1 MRRAAVP
8 LAAGLLLAGCA
19 TTSLAP
25 VTGAGVAFEP
35 DEQRLWRRSE
45 EEQRTLDRSG
55 LLYVEAGL
63 DAYVNQVARRLQ
75 PPGIYKSIPFRIRVI
90 SNPRLNAFA
99 FPNGVIYLHTGLLAR
114 LDNEA
119 QLAMVL
125 AHEMTHAT
133 HRHAVKEFRDTVNKT
148 AWLAGVQTALGGLPG
163 VGGLAGVLGEVG
175 TAAAVT
181 GYSRDLEREADAEG
195 LRLVVG
201 AGYEPREALKLF
213 QTLKRDAEQE
223 KVEVPLFYSSHPR
236 LEERLETTEALLRTA
251 YADRRGGMTNTG
263 VYLGR
268 TSRVVLENARMD
280 LKAGRFEAA
289 RLGAEKY
296 LTLKPKDARAHYL
309 LGEILRQGGEGETA
323 GQARAHYQRAIALD
337 GSYPDPQKGLGLLYF
352 ERGQKQQAKRSLEA
366 YLSLSPRAADRA
378 YVEEYI
384 RLCK

>member
-1 MRRAAVP
+1 MRRAAVL

-25 VTGAGVAFEP
+25 VTGAGVAFEA

-55 LLYVEAGL
+55 LLYVEAEL
-63 DAYVNQVARRLQ
+63 DAYLNQVARRLQ
-75 PPGIYKSIPFRIRVI
+75 PREVYRSIPFRIRVI

-133 HRHAVKEFRDTVNKT
+133 HRHAVKEFRDTKNKT

-163 VGGLAGVLGEVG
+163 VGGLAGVLGEIG

-181 GYSRDLEREADAEG
+181 GYSRDLEREADVEG
-195 LRLVVG
+195 LSLVVG

-223 KVEVPLFYSSHPR
+223 KVEVPFFYASHPR
-236 LEERLETTEALLRTA
+236 LEERLETVDALLRTA
-251 YADRRGGMTNTG
+251 YGDRRGGMTNAA
-263 VYLGR
+263 VYLGK

-289 RLGAEKY
+289 RQGAEKY
-296 LTLKPKDARAHYL
+296 LARKPNDARGHYL
-309 LGEILRQGGEGETA
+309 LGEIFRQGGEGET
-323 GQARAHYQRAIALD
+323 GEQARGHYQRAIALD
-337 GSYPDPQKGLGLLYF
+337 RSYPDPHKGLGLLYF
-352 ERGQKQQAKRSLEA
+352 EGGQKQQAKKSLEA
-366 YLSLSPRAADRA
+366 YLSLSPAAGDRA